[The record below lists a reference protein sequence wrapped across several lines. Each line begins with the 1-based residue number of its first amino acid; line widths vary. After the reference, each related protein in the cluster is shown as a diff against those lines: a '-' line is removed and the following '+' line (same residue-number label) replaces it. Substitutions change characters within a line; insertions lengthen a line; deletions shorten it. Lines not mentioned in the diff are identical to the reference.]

1 VLGVELDP
9 DDVETVV
16 SKLGVAANL
25 VGATLR
31 NTVNPTMLDAG
42 YKVNVIPGMA
52 TAQVDGR
59 FLPGY
64 EEEFFAEVDAVL
76 GPDIQREM
84 IEHHIALETGFDGR
98 LVDAACQSLT
108 EADPAARVV
117 PYTLSGGTDSK
128 AFWPL
133 GIRCFGFVPLQL
145 PPDLNFA
152 GLFHGVDE
160 RVPVDALQFGVRV
173 LDRFLDLV

>member
-1 VLGVELDP
+1 
-9 DDVETVV
+9 
-16 SKLGVAANL
+16 
-25 VGATLR
+25 
-31 NTVNPTMLDAG
+31 
-42 YKVNVIPGMA
+42 MA

-64 EEEFFAEVDAVL
+64 EDEFFAEVDAVL
-76 GPDIQREM
+76 GPDVQREM
-84 IEHHIALETGFDGR
+84 VEHHIALETEFEGR
-98 LVDAACQSLT
+98 MVDAACQSLT
-108 EADPAARVV
+108 EADPGARVV

-145 PPDLNFA
+145 PPDLNFPA
-152 GLFHGVDE
+152 LFHGVDE